1 MVIWA
6 VVDRTTAHF
15 YGDFRYNVVVWQFLW
30 VRFLA
35 GYTKFMNALPS
46 FNPPPQSPQPR
57 KSTRKRSSRNDTPA
71 PKTATGKSSLNRAES
86 RVKSNSNPAYAH
98 RRQGLEVSVKL
109 VTYSAL
115 SVFGIVTL
123 VNLLAYNWSQ
133 QSKLQHLQT
142 ELKDAQARTQKINS
156 SFNRSFDLQSQPS
169 VMAENSYKIDPDRLP
184 IVVVSPASKLSTK

>member
-1 MVIWA
+1 
-6 VVDRTTAHF
+6 
-15 YGDFRYNVVVWQFLW
+15 
-30 VRFLA
+30 
-35 GYTKFMNALPS
+35 MNALPS
-46 FNPPPQSPQPR
+46 FNPPPQSPSPR
-57 KSTRKRSSRNDTPA
+57 KSTRKRLSRNDTPA
-71 PKTATGKSSLNRAES
+71 PKSATSASSVNRVES

-123 VNLLAYNWSQ
+123 VNLLVYNWSQ

-142 ELKDAQARTQKINS
+142 ELKDAQARTQKINT

-169 VMAENSYKIDPDRLP
+169 VMEENSYKIDPDRLP
-184 IVVVSPASKLSTK
+184 IVVVSPASKLSNK